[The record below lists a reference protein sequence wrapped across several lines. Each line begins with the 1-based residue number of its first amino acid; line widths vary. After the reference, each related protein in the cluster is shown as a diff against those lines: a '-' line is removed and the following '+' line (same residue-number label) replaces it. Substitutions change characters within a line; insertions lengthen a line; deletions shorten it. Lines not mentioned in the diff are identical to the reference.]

1 MDNTHDNLDI
11 GKVLN
16 IGEAAKS
23 LWYKVKKPVPKSPED
38 IARAEAQ
45 KISDA
50 GGYLTLTPEQKAL
63 IPVPEYI
70 KAQAQSISQQYGGAA
85 TVDDLVNA
93 KPIPATAG
101 QLVEKL
107 KAYLP
112 HILIGTVV
120 IWMLFK
126 FVKK

>member
-1 MDNTHDNLDI
+1 MDNTHDNLDL
-11 GKVLN
+11 GKILN
-16 IGEAAKS
+16 VGEAAKS
-23 LWYKVKKPVPKSPED
+23 LWYKVKKPVPKSTED
-38 IARAEAQ
+38 KARAEAQ

-85 TVDDLVNA
+85 TVDDLTTA

-101 QLVEKL
+101 QLAEKL

-112 HILIGTVV
+112 HILIGAVV
-120 IWMLFK
+120 VWLLVK